1 MALRIKSHWHND
13 NLDRSLEEIGNA
25 LAFNAWRLAKDKAI
39 GLHGADF
46 IYKSDEQR
54 LGVILEFLVFQVQI
68 LDRTAMLEL
77 GLDDEARRE
86 LIVSLVRNLAKH
98 VQDNGVDL
106 LGPGNHGG
114 DFIERLN
121 QRAQEYAEFSFDQD
135 GPSYPFLRHLGHE
148 IQQLMGEDG
157 ENRWVIDKV
166 MDQDGPDLSR
176 KIMRTL
182 RDLAA

>member
-13 NLDRSLEEIGNA
+13 SLERSLKDIGKA

-46 IYKSDEQR
+46 TYKDDQQR
-54 LGVILEFLVFQVQI
+54 LDVIQEYLVFQVQI
-68 LDRTAMLEL
+68 VDRTAMLEL

-86 LIVSLVRNLAKH
+86 LILTFVKALAGQ
-98 VQDNGVDL
+98 VQDNGRDL
-106 LGPGNHGG
+106 LGQGDHGKA
-114 DFIERLN
+114 FIDRLN
-121 QRAQEYAEFSFDQD
+121 LRVQEYAEFNFDQD

-148 IQQLMGEDG
+148 IQQLMGREG

-166 MDQDGPDLSR
+166 MEQDGPDMARKMIGALKDLS
-176 KIMRTL
+176 
-182 RDLAA
+182 A